1 MSETRLGSSSHQDT
15 LAFQNDR
22 QVNVELPQSLETIQ
36 TDSRV
41 RSEQTREK
49 VAIFMVVI
57 LPDES
62 SGNR

>member
-1 MSETRLGSSSHQDT
+1 MPETRLGPSSHQDT
-15 LAFQNDR
+15 VAFQNDR
-22 QVNVELPQSLETIQ
+22 QVNVELSEPFETIQ
-36 TDSRV
+36 ANSRV

-49 VAIFMVVI
+49 VAILMVVI